1 MSQGSR
7 KLARNTNDLSDR
19 WLARRGAE
27 LPPIVDNLPKMAR
40 SEGDYEKL
48 LSGQQAHQQLEDIT
62 NKIRAIDAQI
72 ANLVGLSLRTK
83 RRLQKEKDELIRAAR
98 LPKAFI
104 TEWGKMSCTDNL
116 KKLVDSRDPELFEL
130 ADFVLKDRM
139 RPRTKTP
146 PPIEQMTQV
155 WKKRDIIQDALM
167 TRKLNGEDLF
177 LPDKRRDNI

>member
-7 KLARNTNDLSDR
+7 ESARNTNDLFTR
-19 WLARRGAE
+19 WLTRRGAE
-27 LPPIVDNLPKMAR
+27 LPPIIDNLPKTVR
-40 SEGDYEKL
+40 LEEGYEKP
-48 LSGQQAHQQLEDIT
+48 LSEQQARQQLEYIT
-62 NKIRAIDAQI
+62 NKIRAIDTQI
-72 ANLVGLSLRTK
+72 NDLVGLSLRTK
-83 RRLQKEKDELIRAAR
+83 RHLRKEKDELIRAAR